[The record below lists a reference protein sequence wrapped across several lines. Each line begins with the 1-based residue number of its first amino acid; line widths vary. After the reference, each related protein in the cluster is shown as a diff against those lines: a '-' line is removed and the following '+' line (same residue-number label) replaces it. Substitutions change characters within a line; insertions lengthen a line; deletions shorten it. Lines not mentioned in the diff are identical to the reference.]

1 MLRYRQPSLS
11 VVWINSINFDVLAR
25 VIGLHSGRGFRP
37 SFEGLW
43 RIQQALS
50 ILGICPDSLSPSK
63 LVVTRSGQRKR
74 RMPSRS
80 ERCRTPRA
88 ELSARTTLLLE
99 ACPIYEQKRRSVCFV
114 RLSMGKLPV
123 IC

>member
-11 VVWINSINFDVLAR
+11 AVWINSINFDVLAR
-25 VIGLHSGRGFRP
+25 VIGLHSGRGGFRP

-50 ILGICPDSLSPSK
+50 ILGICPDSVPSLR

-74 RMPSRS
+74 
-80 ERCRTPRA
+80 
-88 ELSARTTLLLE
+88 
-99 ACPIYEQKRRSVCFV
+99 
-114 RLSMGKLPV
+114 
-123 IC
+123 